1 MYHYQCE
8 TRSRKNIYSAY
19 LKVLSTSNERE
30 YVVFSPA
37 LVFLFRDLRNMTK
50 QKIPDGMMEK
60 PRVIVIG
67 GGGTGAAILLDLSL
81 RGLNATLL
89 ERGELTS
96 GTTGRHH
103 GQLHSGARYAVGDTY
118 VAAECMEESRI
129 LTKIANDGI
138 ERNYGLFVALSADDE
153 HYADI
158 FTKSCEEAGIPVYL
172 LSRKQALLYEPY
184 LNPGLRFAIQVPD
197 GSMDAWRVPLQFFAG
212 AKQHG
217 ASLRTFHEVV
227 GIDVSRGAVRGVRV
241 RDWKQ
246 DRDYTLGCDVVINA
260 AGVWAG
266 KVGSLAGVKIPVL
279 PSPGTMIAVEG
290 RLTNMVISRLRPP
303 GDGDAIIPQRNLSI
317 VGTTGLIAS
326 NPDAVSYSMEEVT
339 FLLSE
344 ADKLIPGYS
353 KRPIH
358 SVWSAARPL
367 IGDSKS
373 KDSRTLSRDFL
384 CMDHKARDN
393 IDGLISV
400 IGGKATTLRA
410 MGESAV
416 NLACKNLGISVPC
429 KTREC
434 VLPSYR
440 QFFRETQ

>member
-1 MYHYQCE
+1 
-8 TRSRKNIYSAY
+8 
-19 LKVLSTSNERE
+19 
-30 YVVFSPA
+30 
-37 LVFLFRDLRNMTK
+37 
-50 QKIPDGMMEK
+50 MEK
-60 PRVIVIG
+60 PHVIVIG
-67 GGGTGAAILLDLSL
+67 GGGTGAAILFDLGL

-103 GQLHSGARYAVGDTY
+103 GQLHSGARYAVDDKY
-118 VAAECMEESRI
+118 VAAECLEESRV
-129 LTKIANDGI
+129 LTRIAHYGI
-138 ERNYGLFVALSADDE
+138 ERNHGLFIALNTDDE
-153 HYADI
+153 QHADI
-158 FTKSCEEAGIPVYL
+158 FTKSCEEAGIPATL
-172 LSRKQALLYEPY
+172 LSRNQALLYEPN

-217 ASLRTFHEVV
+217 AAVRTFHEVV
-227 GIDVSRGAVRGVRV
+227 GIDISHGAVRGLRV
-241 RDWKQ
+241 RDWKN
-246 DRDYTLGCDVVINA
+246 DRDYTLGCDMVINA

-279 PSPGTMIAVEG
+279 PSPGTMVAVEG

-317 VGTTGLIAS
+317 VGTTGRIAG
-326 NPDAVSYSMEEVT
+326 NPDAVSYSMEEIT

-344 ADKLIPGYS
+344 ADRLIPGYS

-358 SVWSAARPL
+358 SIWSAARPL

-373 KDSRTLSRDFL
+373 KDSRDLSRGFL
-384 CMDHKARDN
+384 CIDHNARDN
-393 IDGLISV
+393 IKGLVSV

-416 NLACKNLGISVPC
+416 NMVCKSLGIAVPC
-429 KTREC
+429 TTREC

-440 QFFRETQ
+440 QYFRETQ